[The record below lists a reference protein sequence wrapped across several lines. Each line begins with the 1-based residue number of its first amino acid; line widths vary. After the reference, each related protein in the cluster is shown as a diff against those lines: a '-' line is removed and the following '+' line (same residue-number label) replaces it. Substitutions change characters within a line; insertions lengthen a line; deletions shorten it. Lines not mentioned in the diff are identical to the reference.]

1 MKKFLQIIFL
11 CGLILGVRALSV
23 SAAVQGRKTVLKS
36 FRFHGLNHVSKSKV
50 EIWSGFK
57 NGDMLTEKIVSDRCA
72 KTLQHFRDAGF
83 YFAGIDSIS
92 YHYDK
97 DSTQA
102 ELDIFFDEGNLL
114 SVQDFQ
120 IDGLPQENETLIA
133 DLQTR
138 RDEPFSPVKLETD
151 IELILDFFEES
162 GYPFCQVRVK
172 KLDLI
177 KGEQPGLAIWLQVKT
192 GQQVTIDQIE
202 VHGNELTK
210 ANVILREIGT
220 HVGEIYD
227 QRKID
232 NIRPKLEKLELF
244 KWVNPPKLVV
254 SEGGKGKLV
263 IELAEGNYNRF
274 DGVAGYN
281 PGTATESGFLTGFL
295 NFSFG
300 NLFGTAR
307 QVDARWERRTEKTQ
321 NLYFRY
327 LEPWVGGIPLRASF
341 HFQQLIRDTSYVE
354 RGVGLELRYFYND
367 RFSLFSEVSSRIIS
381 PDSLGALRLG
391 VQPSSAVNFKVGF
404 SFNTLD
410 NYLNPTKGVQYQ
422 TAFAWSRKK
431 IKTNAGRENSE
442 LPGNVNQK
450 RISIDFES
458 YFSLF
463 KWQVLAVSLHGRK
476 ITSGEA
482 VVPLSDQYR
491 FGGALTLRGYRED
504 QFRGTS
510 IGWGNFEYRYL
521 LGPLSRFFL
530 FLDVGYFSLDKLQNN
545 SKVSV
550 SDSKV
555 GYGFGLRLDTKLGLL
570 GIDYGLGEGDGFS
583 NGKIHIGVKNEF

>member
-1 MKKFLQIIFL
+1 MKKFLQIISL
-11 CGLILGVRALSV
+11 CALILGVRALSV
-23 SAAVQGRKTVLKS
+23 SAAPAHKAALKS
-36 FRFHGLNHVSKSKV
+36 FRFHGLNRVSKSKV
-50 EIWSGFK
+50 VAWSGFQK
-57 NGDMLTEKIVSDRCA
+57 GALLTEKMVIDRCL
-72 KTLQHFRDAGF
+72 KTLQHFREAGY
-83 YFAGIDSIS
+83 YFAGIDSVN
-92 YHYDK
+92 YRFNK
-97 DSTQA
+97 DSTQT
-102 ELDIFFDEGNLL
+102 EIDIFFDEGDLL
-114 SVQDFQ
+114 YVQDFQ
-120 IDGLPQENETLIA
+120 ITGLPQENEALFD

-138 RDEPFSPVKLETD
+138 HGEPFSSDKLEGD
-151 IELILDFFEES
+151 IEWILNFFEET
-162 GYPFCQVRVK
+162 GYPFCQVKVE

-177 KGEQPGLAIWLQVKT
+177 KGEQPGISIWLQMKT
-192 GQQVTIDQIE
+192 GRQVTIDQIE

-232 NIRPKLEKLELF
+232 NIKPKLEKLELF

-274 DGVAGYN
+274 DGVVGYN

-307 QVDARWERRTEKTQ
+307 QIDARWERRTEKTQ

-327 LEPWVGGIPLRASF
+327 LEPWVGGIPLRTSF

-354 RGVGLELRYFYND
+354 RGVGLELRYFYSD
-367 RFSLFSEVSSRIIS
+367 RFSLFSEVSSRTIS

-391 VQPSSAVNFKVGF
+391 VQPSSAVNLKIGF
-404 SFNTLD
+404 SFSTLD
-410 NYLNPTKGVQYQ
+410 NYLNPGKGVQYQ
-422 TAFAWSRKK
+422 TAFAWSRKN
-431 IKTNAGRENSE
+431 IKTNAGQEKFE
-442 LPGNVNQK
+442 PQGNVNQK

-463 KWQVLAVSLHGRK
+463 KWQVLAVGLHGRK
-476 ITSGEA
+476 ISSGEA

-491 FGGALTLRGYRED
+491 FGGTLTLRGYRED

-545 SKVSV
+545 SKLSV
-550 SDSKV
+550 SDRKI

-570 GIDYGLGEGDGFS
+570 GIDYGLGEGDSFS
-583 NGKIHIGVKNEF
+583 NAKIHIGLKNEF